1 MLVTIGYIDYRQK
14 AIFLKILMRFG
25 FYSNMKSQVLWAR
38 ILSVIV
44 PGHNQGTADD
54 RCNKDFG

>member
-38 ILSVIV
+38 ILYLQEIGLFVTV
-44 PGHNQGTADD
+44 
-54 RCNKDFG
+54 